1 MSRNSSEGRGPLQA
15 CISELLQA
23 FSCNIRAKVKLCV
36 LCGEMLLRTVG
47 WALPTLLDLLCGFNR
62 FAELNTD
69 LVLFL
74 KRQGTVHPASVNGC
88 IVRSSPDIY
97 R

>member
-36 LCGEMLLRTVG
+36 LCGEMLLRTVETMKDCNQ
-47 WALPTLLDLLCGFNR
+47 LTLKLLNQKG
-62 FAELNTD
+62 D
-69 LVLFL
+69 
-74 KRQGTVHPASVNGC
+74 
-88 IVRSSPDIY
+88 
-97 R
+97 